1 MAEIYRAKTFDANGF
16 GHLVAVKRVLDYL
29 AEDSDFIQML
39 TDEARIVSLVSHPK
53 IARMYEFSRS
63 QGETFI
69 AMEYVDGKDVRSV
82 LDRCRARGR
91 PLPTAHAAW
100 IASEVADALHAA
112 HSAKDPQGRPLR
124 LVHRDVSPA
133 NVLCA
138 YSGEVKL
145 CDFGIAKATLS
156 AVETKAGV
164 IKGKVKYMSPEQALG
179 RKLDHR
185 SDLFSLGTVLYE
197 MLSLSP
203 PFVAQSEMDLLFK
216 VRDARY
222 RPLGAVTAELPPALV
237 TIVDRA
243 LHRSRAER
251 YQSGD
256 EMAVELRAFLADHQ
270 PGYTRAHLSRY
281 LRNTF
286 EHDIEREL
294 RRLEDYVLETRD
306 SDDVGEDL
314 IAGSEGPGPLFST
327 QATPRRVTPPQPAMH
342 RKRASFR
349 GSPGGRDP
357 KELDPAIHDAP
368 TRILPRK
375 RPP

>member
-1 MAEIYRAKTFDANGF
+1 MAEIYRAKTFDSHGF
-16 GHLVAVKRVLDYL
+16 AHLVAVKRVLDHL
-29 AEDSDFIQML
+29 AEDTDFVAML
-39 TDEARIVSLVSHPK
+39 TDEARIAALVSHPK
-53 IARMYEFSRS
+53 IARIYEFSRS
-63 QGETFI
+63 QGEYFI
-69 AMEYVDGKDVRSV
+69 AMEYVDGKDVRS
-82 LDRCRARGR
+82 LLERCRARGR
-91 PLPTAHAAW
+91 PLPPAHATW

-112 HSAKDPQGRPLR
+112 HCATDPDGAPLH

-203 PFVAQSEMDLLFK
+203 PFVAQNEMDLLFK

-222 RPLGAVTAELPPALV
+222 RPLPAILADLPPGLV
-237 TIVDRA
+237 AIVDRA
-243 LHRSRAER
+243 LSRSRESR

-256 EMAVELRAFLADHQ
+256 ELAVELRAFLFDHQ
-270 PGYTRAHLSRY
+270 PAYTKNHLGRY
-281 LRNTF
+281 LRKMF
-286 EHDIEREL
+286 EEDIEREL
-294 RRLEDYVLETRD
+294 RLLEGYVLGTPEPE
-306 SDDVGEDL
+306 DVGENL
-314 IAGSEGPGPLFST
+314 IGGAQGQDPPFSR
-327 QATPRRVTPPQPAMH
+327 APPRRVVTPKPAAS
-342 RKRASFR
+342 RRASVFK
-349 GSPGGRDP
+349 GSPDGRDP

-368 TRILPRK
+368 TLILPGRK
-375 RPP
+375 PR